1 MALTNQHLS
10 NMITALQQAIIDLT
24 TEVGAVKANLNTT
37 ATSLHTL
44 NGTSNTSWG
53 DLTTRLDDIE
63 KEITEMQAKMQIGN
77 HGASSKPHYWNF
89 EHKGTLKEYAGDR
102 KAYRPWAK
110 KVAAF
115 CNSKVDGFRKAL
127 LWAEKMQAPITAG
140 DLAATQWEHV
150 DLANSKLFDLLSLIT
165 VGDALTKV
173 ETTPGESQ
181 GFEAWRRLAR
191 QYMPTSRL
199 TRIDRLN
206 NILHTEVCNNMREV
220 LGKIES
226 WEQQWA
232 KYESENNTTLDINLK
247 LGALLKMLPV
257 KEKAAIQL
265 RYVEGESKLTY
276 EVLRRQVEHWLE
288 SLQQGPTPM
297 DLSTI
302 DPAKMNESQLE
313 EALDILR
320 KGKGKDGRGREQER
334 ERGRGRDRSPSGQ
347 RERSP
352 SSRKGAVRGD
362 PARKILGN
370 CWNCNKPGH
379 TAAGCQEPKKP
390 KGVGK
395 GLKSLGAE
403 DQDDDD
409 EGEDEEMG
417 MLSLRCLDMGYSDC
431 HRCCCC
437 EANCH
442 D

>member
-1 MALTNQHLS
+1 MATTDQQMS

-77 HGASSKPHYWNF
+77 HGASSKPHYWNL

-127 LWAEKMQAPITAG
+127 LWAEKMQAPITAQ

-232 KYESENNTTLDINLK
+232 KYESENNTTLDIDLK

-265 RYVEGESKLTY
+265 RYVEDESKLTY

-370 CWNCNKPGH
+370 CWNCGKPGH
-379 TAAGCQEPKKP
+379 TAAGCRSRRSQ
-390 KGVGK
+390 K
-395 GLKSLGAE
+395 GLE
-403 DQDDDD
+403 RD
-409 EGEDEEMG
+409 
-417 MLSLRCLDMGYSDC
+417 
-431 HRCCCC
+431 
-437 EANCH
+437 
-442 D
+442 